1 MRFFGRLVAE
11 RWQRTLLIMVFAQ
24 TMTSVGFSS
33 IFPFLPLYVADLGS
47 ATGLSIE
54 LLAGMVFSVQ
64 GITMAIA
71 SPFWGM
77 IADRFGRKLMVQ
89 RALYASALLLFL
101 MAFVRSAEE
110 LVVLR
115 AIQGLSSGVISATY
129 ALIAAEVPREHSGYA
144 MGILQV
150 GNGAGVAF
158 GPLLGGLVADAFSY
172 SAAFYATGVLLF
184 ISGVLV
190 TVGIKEQFVPQLR
203 TAGQKRSSWVHQWR
217 EILVSPSVPQV
228 YGLRFL
234 TQLGHSFMQPIM
246 PLFILTIMADQG
258 QVNTF
263 TGLVIGA
270 AAATTTLTASS
281 LGRLGDRIGHKK
293 VLMASSLAAAIFY
306 LPQSLVTAGWQLLIL
321 QALVGVALG
330 GLIPS
335 VTALL
340 AKASPPG
347 KEGMVYGLDN
357 SIGAGARAISPL
369 LGAWVA
375 LWFSQRAA
383 FVATALVFFLMSAI
397 AFWAT
402 PTTQQTPVKQQESS
416 DVPL

>member
-1 MRFFGRLVAE
+1 MRFLGRLAAE
-11 RWQRTLLIMVFAQ
+11 RWQRTLFIMFFAQ

-47 ATGLSIE
+47 VTGTSIE
-54 LLAGMVFSVQ
+54 LLAGLVYSVQ
-64 GITMAIA
+64 GITMAVA

-89 RALYASALLLFL
+89 RALYTGALLLFL

-110 LVVLR
+110 LVALR
-115 AIQGLSSGVISATY
+115 AIQGLTTGVISATY

-172 SAAFYATGVLLF
+172 SAAFYVTGALLL

-190 TVGIKEQFVPQLR
+190 TVGIHETFVPQIQP
-203 TAGQKRSSWVHQWR
+203 AGQKKTGWVHQWR

-270 AAATTTLTASS
+270 AAATTTLTAGN

-293 VLMASSLAAAIFY
+293 VLMVSSVAAAIFY
-306 LPQSLVTAGWQLLIL
+306 IPQSLVTAGWQLLIL
-321 QALVGVALG
+321 QALVGVAMG

-357 SIGAGARAISPL
+357 SIGAGARALSPL
-369 LGAWVA
+369 LSAWVA
-375 LWFSQRAA
+375 LLFSQRAA
-383 FVATALVFFLMSAI
+383 FIATALVFLSMAGI

-402 PTTQQTPVKQQESS
+402 PTPQRVPLESRESS
-416 DVPL
+416 DVRL